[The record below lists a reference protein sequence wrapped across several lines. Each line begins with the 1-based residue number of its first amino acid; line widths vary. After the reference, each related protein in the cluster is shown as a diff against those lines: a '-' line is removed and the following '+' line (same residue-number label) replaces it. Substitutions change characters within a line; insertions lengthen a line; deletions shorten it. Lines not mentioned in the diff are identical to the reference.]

1 MPRPIKYATIG
12 SHSLSNTASV
22 SGALV
27 TDGAAGSATPSGRC
41 RLVSLECTI
50 AAGTS
55 ITALANV
62 LSVYLAKD
70 SAGIHPITDSGAT
83 SKLGSMV
90 TGTAAG
96 GFAVRIEQDAY
107 IEGSVYAVAKLASG
121 DSGTGTWK
129 LTFVQGG

>member
-1 MPRPIKYATIG
+1 MPRPIKYATVG

-27 TDGAAGSATPSGRC
+27 GDGSTGSATPGGRC

-50 AAGTS
+50 ASGSSLSAQAAV
-55 ITALANV
+55 TA
-62 LSVYLAKD
+62 VYLAKD
-70 SAGIHPITDSGAT
+70 ANGYHPITT
-83 SKLGSMV
+83 PTNLKLGTMFTS
-90 TGTAAG
+90 AIG
-96 GFAVRIEQDAY
+96 GFSIRFEQDAY
-107 IEGSVYAVAKLASG
+107 IEGSVYAVAKMASG

>member
-1 MPRPIKYATIG
+1 
-12 SHSLSNTASV
+12 
-22 SGALV
+22 
-27 TDGAAGSATPSGRC
+27 
-41 RLVSLECTI
+41 
-50 AAGTS
+50 
-55 ITALANV
+55 
-62 LSVYLAKD
+62 
-70 SAGIHPITDSGAT
+70 
-83 SKLGSMV
+83 MV